1 MPIAWISNLASWD
14 DLEWNQGSKRNP
26 FVIIFLGKESML
38 LNLGK
43 NFPKFIWL
51 DRNENGYNLRLN
63 LRRIANRSFTLSN
76 EFPKMIR
83 CDQKNKKKSFI

>member
-26 FVIIFLGKESML
+26 FVIIFLGKESTL

-51 DRNENGYNLRLN
+51 EWNENGYNLQSN
-63 LRRIANRSFTLSN
+63 LRPILKR
-76 EFPKMIR
+76 
-83 CDQKNKKKSFI
+83 KSIELFVIENGS